1 MQRSPLSLRIGGTTY
16 KVHATAPEGEM
27 RRLAEA
33 VDEKLRQI
41 NPHNRPVTP
50 QMFLLVALSFAHEA
64 QQERDKRRDVEVETR
79 QMLETIVERIDAALV
94 DAAAADDE
102 GPARP

>member
-1 MQRSPLSLRIGGTTY
+1 VQRSPLSLRIGGTTY

-33 VDEKLRQI
+33 VDEKLSQI

-64 QQERDKRRDVEVETR
+64 QQERERRRDVEVEAR
-79 QMLETIVERIDAALV
+79 QMLETIVARIDAALL
-94 DAAAADDE
+94 DAVNAEDE
-102 GPARP
+102 GPSSP